1 MSPECEPTHTH
12 THTHTH
18 RENTLRNTLMCVKKH
33 FSARL
38 KSLEFVWRESE
49 PSSVK
54 LVTSEGGRLKK
65 SLFFNV
71 VFVLEDGAR
80 LKFDFFSWSSQKRV
94 LSERWWKSKDGSCH
108 LDIFSHNSVSTKSQL
123 TCRFIRTNSVTGEL
137 TPGWRR
143 SWSGAESSGRS
154 YRNMTK
160 YSVSPLLTLTDFSR
174 SNKPSAYLC
183 VSIRESVCARAC
195 VWLCTFARTH
205 TQTVVLV
212 TSEALWPPFSV
223 WNQKKEK

>member
-1 MSPECEPTHTH
+1 
-12 THTHTH
+12 
-18 RENTLRNTLMCVKKH
+18 MCVKKH

-54 LVTSEGGRLKK
+54 LVTSEDGRLKK

-143 SWSGAESSGRS
+143 SWSGVESSGRS

-174 SNKPSAYLC
+174 SNKPSAHLC
-183 VSIRESVCARAC
+183 VSIRESVCTC
-195 VWLCTFARTH
+195 VCVVVHVCPH
-205 TQTVVLV
+205 TYTNCGVSYIRGTL
-212 TSEALWPPFSV
+212 TPFFCVKS
-223 WNQKKEK
+223 KERKIKSDFHFNNNLASSF